1 MQNIERKKKSVS
13 EALAVTV
20 FNPNF
25 NVNTLFKA
33 IEG

>member
-1 MQNIERKKKSVS
+1 MQKIERKKESIS

-20 FNPNF
+20 IKPNF

-33 IEG
+33 FEG

>member
-1 MQNIERKKKSVS
+1 MQNIERKKESVP

-20 FNPNF
+20 INPNF